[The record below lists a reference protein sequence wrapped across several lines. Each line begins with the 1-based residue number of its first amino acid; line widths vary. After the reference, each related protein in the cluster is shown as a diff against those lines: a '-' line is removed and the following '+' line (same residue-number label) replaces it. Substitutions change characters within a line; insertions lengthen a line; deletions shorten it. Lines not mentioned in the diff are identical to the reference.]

1 MAFLDEL
8 GKTLTKTSQKISQT
22 GQTVAK
28 KAKDMAEVSN
38 LKLQVKEEERQLR
51 GIYEEIGEKYCD
63 LYGECPE
70 EVLKEEIQRVTE
82 AKVKIQALKENI
94 AKFDNGRV
102 CQNCSAKL
110 PEKGQFCPA
119 CGMKYPEPEPGNE
132 EEWED
137 AIDVDAVVEDVKEN
151 TEAEEEPETEE
162 KPASE
167 AEAET
172 EEKAEE

>member
-38 LKLQVKEEERQLR
+38 LKLQMKEEERQLR

-82 AKVKIQALKENI
+82 AKVKIQALKEN
-94 AKFDNGRV
+94 
-102 CQNCSAKL
+102 
-110 PEKGQFCPA
+110 
-119 CGMKYPEPEPGNE
+119 
-132 EEWED
+132 
-137 AIDVDAVVEDVKEN
+137 